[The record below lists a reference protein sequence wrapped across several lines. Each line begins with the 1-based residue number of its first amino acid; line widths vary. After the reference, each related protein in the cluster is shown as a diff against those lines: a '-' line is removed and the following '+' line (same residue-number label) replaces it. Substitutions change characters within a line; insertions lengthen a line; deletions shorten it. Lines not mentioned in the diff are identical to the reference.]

1 MKKVIIYVTIVLFIA
16 AITVAGTYAYIFST
30 IKSTNNAVTTNTGL
44 IDIIYTG
51 GNEISGILNLVS
63 SKEEGKNTTVT
74 IKLSEQSVDAEA
86 DIYIK
91 INTIDTD
98 IATEALNWEC
108 HRTHKGETHITS
120 GTFNGKRNGDKIY
133 IDTDYRLST
142 TETYYKVYVWLDGN
156 KIGNEALGAS
166 FDSYIGAEAIHVTE
180 LK

>member
-1 MKKVIIYVTIVLFIA
+1 MKKTIISITIVLLITI
-16 AITVAGTYAYIFST
+16 ITVVGTYAYIFST
-30 IKSTNNAVTTNTGL
+30 ISSTTNAVTTDTSL

-51 GNEISGILNLVS
+51 GNEISGTLNLVS

-74 IKLSEQSVDAEA
+74 IKLSEESVDAEA

-91 INTIDTD
+91 INEIDSD

-108 HRTHKGETHITS
+108 HRTHNNETSVTS
-120 GTFNGKRNGDKIY
+120 GTFNGKTNGDKIY

-142 TETYYKVYVWLDGN
+142 TETYYKVYIWLDGN

-166 FDSYIGAEAIHVTE
+166 FDAYIGAEAIHITE

>member
-1 MKKVIIYVTIVLFIA
+1 MKKTILYIAIVLFIA
-16 AITVAGTYAYIFST
+16 IVTVAGTYAYIFST
-30 IKSTNNAVTTNTGL
+30 IESTNNAVSTDTSL

-86 DIYIK
+86 DMYIK
-91 INTIDTD
+91 INTIDAD

-108 HRTHKGETHITS
+108 HRTHNNQTNITS
-120 GTFNGKRNGDKIY
+120 GTFNGKTNGDKIY

-142 TETYYKVYVWLDGN
+142 TDTYYTIYIWLDGN
-156 KIGNEALGAS
+156 KIGNEALGAE
-166 FDSYIGAEAIHVTE
+166 FDAYIGAEAVHITE